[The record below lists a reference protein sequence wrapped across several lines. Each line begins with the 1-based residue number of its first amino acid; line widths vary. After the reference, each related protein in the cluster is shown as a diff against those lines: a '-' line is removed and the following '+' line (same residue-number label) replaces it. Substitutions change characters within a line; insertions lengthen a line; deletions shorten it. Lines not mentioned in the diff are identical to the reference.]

1 MSRAPLPPR
10 DDERLIFALDVP
22 DRAQALEWVDRLGDS
37 VAFYKIGMELLASGE
52 YFQVLDEL
60 ARRDKRVF
68 VDLKFFDIPATAA
81 AVIKRLSQWPVSYA
95 TIHGWHPA
103 MMEACAAANSSDMR
117 LLAVTVLTSM
127 GRPDLAQMGIDREPV
142 DVVVERALAAQ
153 AAGIDGVIASGQ
165 EAGPIRA
172 ATGAGFSIVCPG
184 IRPGGPV
191 GDDQKRTVGVAQAF
205 ADGAD
210 AIVVGRPI
218 RLATDPQAAARAIQ
232 QESRRRWLRAEIPL
246 RRLQARTPSRPARD
260 GVSASVHRAVVPE
273 SPQNLP

>member
-1 MSRAPLPPR
+1 VSRAPLQLGTR
-10 DDERLIFALDVP
+10 ERLIFALDVP
-22 DRAQALEWVDRLGDS
+22 DRAQALAWIERLDEA

-52 YFQVLDEL
+52 YFDVLETL
-60 ARRDKRVF
+60 AARGKRVF
-68 VDLKFFDIPATAA
+68 VDLKFFDIPATVGG
-81 AVIKRLSQWPVSYA
+81 VIRRLSQWPVDYC

-103 MMEACAAANSSDMR
+103 MMQAAAAANGGDMR

-127 GRPDLAQMGIDREPV
+127 GRADLASMGIDREPQ

-165 EAGPIRA
+165 EAAPIRR

-191 GDDQKRTVGVAQAF
+191 GDDQQRTVGVTQAF

-218 RLATDPQAAARAIQ
+218 RQAADPRAAAEAIQ
-232 QESRRRWLRAEIPL
+232 REIAEALGSTSLR
-246 RRLQARTPSRPARD
+246 
-260 GVSASVHRAVVPE
+260 
-273 SPQNLP
+273 